1 MVAGR
6 CVPGRFCLV
15 QLHIQKDQNELYL
28 SRSAQTE
35 LSLAGSLAGSSTSRG
50 IGDSWHVLSFA
61 ATMTSAWPLGFEVL
75 DRASRSCCNL
85 HFAIME
91 RSVVSE
97 LGSGKSSLEG
107 P

>member
-50 IGDSWHVLSFA
+50 IGDSQHVLSFA
-61 ATMTSAWPLGFEVL
+61 ATVTYAYGLWVSKCWIVQAE
-75 DRASRSCCNL
+75 AA
-85 HFAIME
+85 AICI
-91 RSVVSE
+91 
-97 LGSGKSSLEG
+97 LQ
-107 P
+107 